1 MKTKQKV
8 KLKYITP
15 LHIISEAIR
24 YSRNNHH
31 LSDTTDEMK
40 ANNCVGSKDYD
51 LIKKVGFHMLHL
63 STLEH
68 SLIVYHVELTTK
80 ALLEMTR
87 SRIGVAYTVTSSRY
101 ALDSMGIEFEPTG
114 DEAYDKVLSEFNKNI
129 KYLLSKGTKRNF
141 DRLAEL
147 LPQSFIYKMQVS
159 FNLRSLVHFLELRT
173 GSGVHKDIRYLAN
186 KMIDELPNHYK
197 ELVLENKIINKNYN
211 G

>member
-8 KLKYITP
+8 RLKYATP

-24 YSRNNHH
+24 YSHNNHH

-40 ANNCVGSKDYD
+40 VNNRIGSKDYS
-51 LIKKVGFHMLHL
+51 LIKKVGFHLNHQ

-68 SLIVYHVELTTK
+68 SLIVYHLELTTK

-114 DEAYDKVLSEFNKNI
+114 DEAYDKLLSEFNKNI
-129 KYLLSKGTKRNF
+129 KYLLSKGTKRDF
-141 DRLAEL
+141 DKLAEL
-147 LPQSFIYKMQVS
+147 LPQAFMYKMQVS

-173 GSGVHKDIRYLAN
+173 SKSAHKDIRYLAN
-186 KMIDELPNHYK
+186 KMIDELPDHYK
-197 ELVLENKIINKNYN
+197 ELMLENKIISKNYN
-211 G
+211 D